1 MTITTRCQRGLAT
14 LSLVLL
20 LAACGGGGGS
30 NTAGGPA
37 DTPPN
42 PPPAAAKTGTV
53 GILFTDNPA
62 AGFDEF
68 NATVTSIDLLGDS
81 GHANVFAGS
90 EEVNF
95 LALQTVTE
103 IFTIAEDVPAA
114 DYNKI
119 RLTLDRL
126 ELVRYPTDSDPGET
140 VDVKLPG
147 NGKVDLNPR
156 GTFFVTPGT
165 MLTIELDVDVPKS
178 LKLTKTG
185 KGDKYQFRPVIFV
198 KVSDQEAGSKL
209 ARVFGTVDSVAPEG
223 DSFVLCQDGRVSDP
237 DEDGDSD
244 SDGSHDGDCLTVTV
258 AADTG
263 IFDTNGDP
271 ADIALIA
278 PGDPLTAIGKL
289 RVSDEASASDGD
301 SDSDM
306 ESDGDDDGNGN
317 DDGDSDSEDGNGD
330 SDADSDSAYDDDD
343 LILEAY
349 VIELGE
355 LGTFERLKGQIASDF
370 DPVTNE
376 FGLAIDPGQGFGDD
390 TTIGALVQMGTRI
403 FDKAANPLD
412 EGSLLRGQVGHF
424 DGVLMLSDS
433 EPDTLKTSL
442 IVLDLDAAIGETLTG
457 EILSVDV
464 DAGTLMLMTATES
477 RQVCLADGAVI
488 TLVTLT
494 DAETTSEE
502 VPLGEGLVG
511 LLAEAFGNE
520 GTDGCFV
527 AETIR
532 VEDDQTTPPAN
543 TPPVADAGPD
553 QSVETGTGVTLDGT
567 GSSDPDGDA
576 FTYAWTLTT
585 VPATSTAALAD
596 PTSAMPTFVADLDG
610 EYIAELVVND
620 GTDDSAPDTVTI
632 TAGPAPTTPP
642 ANSPP
647 VADAGPDQAV
657 TTGDT
662 VTLDGSAS
670 SDPEDDPL
678 TYSWSLV
685 TVPAGSG
692 ATLSD
697 PTAIMPTFVADVD
710 GDYVAELVV
719 NDGSENSAADSVR
732 ITATGGGGSQAP
744 DGVALYAEFCESCH
758 RPLAQSRV
766 AGASAQAIQT
776 AIDNNRGGMRTDAL
790 LALTPEEIQA
800 IADVL

>member
-1 MTITTRCQRGLAT
+1 MTITTRIHQGLAV
-14 LSLVLL
+14 LSLSLL
-20 LAACGGGGGS
+20 LAACGGGGGGT
-30 NTAGGPA
+30 TAGGPSDSPA
-37 DTPPN
+37 N

-68 NATVTSIDLLGDS
+68 NATVTRIDLLGDS
-81 GHANVFAGS
+81 GNANVFSGS
-90 EEVNF
+90 EQVNF

-244 SDGSHDGDCLTVTV
+244 GDGSHDGDCLTVKA

-278 PGDPLTAIGKL
+278 PGDPLTAIGML
-289 RVSDEASASDGD
+289 RVSDEASDSDGD
-301 SDSDM
+301 SDTDSG
-306 ESDGDDDGNGN
+306 S
-317 DDGDSDSEDGNGD
+317 DGDSDGSSDDDSDGNGD

-355 LGTFERLKGQIASDF
+355 FGTFERLKGRIAADF
-370 DPVTNE
+370 DPATNE

-442 IVLDLDAAIGETLTG
+442 IVLDLDAVTGETLVG

-464 DAGTLMLMTATES
+464 DAGTLMLMTETES

-494 DAETTSEE
+494 DDQTTSEE
-502 VPLGEGLVG
+502 VPLGDGLVG
-511 LLAEAFGNE
+511 LPAEAFGNE
-520 GTDGCFV
+520 GTDGCFI
-527 AETIR
+527 ADSLR
-532 VEDDQTTPPAN
+532 VEDDQTTPPVN

-553 QSVETGTGVTLDGT
+553 QTVETGTGVTLDGT
-567 GSSDPDGDA
+567 GSSDADGDT

-585 VPATSTAALAD
+585 VPDGSTATLAD
-596 PTSAMPTFVADLDG
+596 PTSAMPTFVADVDG
-610 EYIAELVVND
+610 DYIAELVVND

-632 TAGPAPTTPP
+632 TASPATTTPP
-642 ANSPP
+642 MNNPP
-647 VADAGPDQAV
+647 VADAGADQAV